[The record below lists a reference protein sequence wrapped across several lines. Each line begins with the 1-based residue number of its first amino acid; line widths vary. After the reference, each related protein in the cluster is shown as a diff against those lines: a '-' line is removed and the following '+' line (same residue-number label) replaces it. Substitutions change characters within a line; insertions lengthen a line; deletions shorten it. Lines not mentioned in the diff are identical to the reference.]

1 MASTLIQVLS
11 IVSPAF
17 LLIALGYGYSRYIQ
31 NGNAALIKISMGILV
46 PAFAWEH
53 LYRMKLEGSLLSD
66 VLLSSII
73 VMLVPG
79 LIAWVV
85 FRTMG
90 ISQQRG
96 IYLPIMFMN
105 SVNLPFPILA
115 AAYGEEA
122 IPFALMFYL
131 TAFLGIFT
139 LGLIIVS
146 GGKEK
151 GYFKIFREPVVYV
164 VLFALLFNV
173 GEVEV
178 PEFINRSAH
187 LLAQATIPMVL
198 LALGIQLAQVKV
210 TELKL
215 SFIAV
220 AIRLV
225 GGALTGFFCV
235 WLFRLEGLA
244 YKVVIL
250 ESVMPCAVITSLV
263 AEKYRAQPEIV
274 ASTIL
279 ISTILSI
286 IVIPCTLILLG

>member
-1 MASTLIQVLS
+1 MASTIIHVLQ
-11 IVSPAF
+11 IVAPAF
-17 LLIALGYGYSRYIQ
+17 LIIALGYGCGRYIH
-31 NGNAALIKISMGILV
+31 NGNAALIKISMGVLV

-53 LYRMKLEGSLLSD
+53 LYRMNLEFSAISD

-73 VMLVPG
+73 IMLVPG
-79 LIAWVV
+79 LIAWGV
-85 FRTMG
+85 FRVMG
-90 ISQQRG
+90 ISGRG
-96 IYLPIMFMN
+96 VYLPIMFMN

-115 AAYGEEA
+115 AAYGEAA

-131 TAFLGIFT
+131 TAFIGIFT

-151 GYFKIFREPVVYV
+151 GYYQIFREPVVYV
-164 VLFALLFNV
+164 VFFALLFNF

-178 PEFINRSAH
+178 PEFVNQSAH
-187 LLAQATIPMVL
+187 LLSQATIPMVL
-198 LALGIQLAQVKV
+198 LALGIQLAQVKI

-215 SFIAV
+215 TFIAV
-220 AIRLV
+220 AIRFV
-225 GGALTGFFCV
+225 GGALAGVFCV
-235 WLFRLEGLA
+235 WLFQLEGLA

-279 ISTILSI
+279 ISTLLSI
-286 IVIPCTLILLG
+286 IIIPCVLILLG

>member
-1 MASTLIQVLS
+1 MASTLIHVLQ
-11 IVSPAF
+11 IVAPAF
-17 LLIALGYGYSRYIQ
+17 LIIALGYGCSRYIQ
-31 NGNAALIKISMGILV
+31 NGNETLIKITMGVLV

-53 LYRMKLEGSLLSD
+53 LYRMKLESSGITD

-73 VMLVPG
+73 IILVPG
-79 LIAWVV
+79 LIAWGV
-85 FRTMG
+85 FRSMG
-90 ISQQRG
+90 ISRRG

-105 SVNLPFPILA
+105 SVNLPFPILS
-115 AAYGEEA
+115 AAYGEAA

-151 GYFKIFREPVVYV
+151 GYFRLFREPVVYV

-178 PEFINRSAH
+178 PEFVNQSAH
-187 LLAQATIPMVL
+187 LLSQATIPMVL

-220 AIRLV
+220 IIRFV
-225 GGALTGFFCV
+225 GGALTAVFCV
-235 WLFRLEGLA
+235 WLFQLEGLA

-263 AEKYRAQPEIV
+263 ADKYQAQPDIV

-279 ISTILSI
+279 ISTLLSI
-286 IVIPCTLILLG
+286 IIIPCTLIFLG

>member
-1 MASTLIQVLS
+1 MANTLIHVLQ
-11 IVSPAF
+11 IVAPAF
-17 LLIALGYGYSRYIQ
+17 LIIALGYGCSRYIR
-31 NGNAALIKISMGILV
+31 NGNAALIKITMGVLV

-53 LYRMKLEGSLLSD
+53 LYRMKLEGSVITD

-73 VMLVPG
+73 IMLVPG
-79 LIAWVV
+79 LIAWGI
-85 FRTMG
+85 FRVMG
-90 ISQQRG
+90 ISQRG

-115 AAYGEEA
+115 AAYGQGA

-151 GYFKIFREPVVYV
+151 GYLKIFREPVVYV
-164 VLFALLFNV
+164 VLLALLFNV

-178 PEFINRSAH
+178 PEFVNQSAH

-198 LALGIQLAQVKV
+198 LALGVQLAQVKV

-220 AIRLV
+220 AIRFI
-225 GGALTGFFCV
+225 GGALAGVFCV
-235 WLFRLEGLA
+235 WLFQLEGLA

-263 AEKYRAQPEIV
+263 AEKYRAQPDIV

-279 ISTILSI
+279 ISTLLSI
-286 IVIPCTLILLG
+286 IIIPCTLILLG

>member
-1 MASTLIQVLS
+1 MANTLIHVLS
-11 IVSPAF
+11 IVAPAF
-17 LLIALGYGYSRYIQ
+17 LLIAIGYVFSRSIPS
-31 NGNAALIKISMGILV
+31 GNAALIKVSMGILV

-79 LIAWVV
+79 LIAWGV
-85 FRTMG
+85 FRVMG
-90 ISQQRG
+90 ISHQRG

-115 AAYGEEA
+115 AAYGEGA

-131 TAFLGIFT
+131 TAFVGIFT
-139 LGLIIVS
+139 LGLVIVS

-151 GYFKIFREPVVYV
+151 GYLQIFREPVMYV
-164 VLFALLFNV
+164 VLVALLFNV
-173 GEVEV
+173 GEVEA

-187 LLAQATIPMVL
+187 MLSQATIPMVL
-198 LALGIQLAQVKV
+198 LILGIQLAQVKI

-215 SFIAV
+215 SFLAV
-220 AIRLV
+220 GIRFI
-225 GGALTGFFCV
+225 GGALTGIFCV

-244 YKVVIL
+244 YKVVIM

-263 AEKYRAQPEIV
+263 AEKYRAQPDIV

-286 IVIPCTLILLG
+286 IIIPCTLIFLG

>member
-1 MASTLIQVLS
+1 MASTLIHVLQ
-11 IVSPAF
+11 IVAPAF
-17 LLIALGYGYSRYIQ
+17 FLIGLGYGCSRYIQ
-31 NGNAALIKISMGILV
+31 NGNEALIKITMGILV

-53 LYRMKLEGSLLSD
+53 LYRMKLESSGLTD
-66 VLLSSII
+66 VLLSAII

-79 LIAWVV
+79 LIAWIV
-85 FRTMG
+85 FRAMG
-90 ISQQRG
+90 ISRRG
-96 IYLPIMFMN
+96 VYLPIMFMN

-115 AAYGEEA
+115 AAYGEGA
-122 IPFALMFYL
+122 IPLALMFYL

-151 GYFKIFREPVVYV
+151 GYLKIFREPVVYV
-164 VLFALLFNV
+164 VFFALLFNA
-173 GEVEV
+173 GGVEV
-178 PEFINRSAH
+178 PEFINGSAH
-187 LLAQATIPMVL
+187 MLAQATIPMVL
-198 LALGIQLAQVKV
+198 LALGIQLAQVKI

-220 AIRLV
+220 AIRFV
-225 GGALTGFFCV
+225 GGALTGIFCV
-235 WLFRLEGLA
+235 WLFQLEGLA

-279 ISTILSI
+279 ISTLLAI
-286 IVIPCTLILLG
+286 IIIPCTLILLG

>member
-1 MASTLIQVLS
+1 MASTLIHVLQ
-11 IVSPAF
+11 IVAPAF
-17 LLIALGYGYSRYIQ
+17 LIIALGYGCSRYIQ
-31 NGNAALIKISMGILV
+31 SSNKALIKVTMGVLV

-53 LYRMKLEGSLLSD
+53 LYRMKLESSGVTD
-66 VLLSSII
+66 VLLSAVII
-73 VMLVPG
+73 MLVPG
-79 LIAWVV
+79 LIAWIV
-85 FRTMG
+85 FRVMG
-90 ISQQRG
+90 ISRRG

-115 AAYGEEA
+115 AAYGEGA

-151 GYFKIFREPVVYV
+151 GYLEIFREPVVYV
-164 VLFALLFNV
+164 VLFALLFNA

-178 PEFINRSAH
+178 PEFVNGSAH

-198 LALGIQLAQVKV
+198 LTLGIQLAQVKI

-220 AIRLV
+220 AIRFI
-225 GGALTGFFCV
+225 GGALTGIFCV
-235 WLFRLEGLA
+235 WLFQLEGLA

-279 ISTILSI
+279 ISTLLSI

>member
-1 MASTLIQVLS
+1 MASTLIHVLQ
-11 IVSPAF
+11 IVAPVF
-17 LLIALGYGYSRYIQ
+17 LIIALGYGCSRYIQ
-31 NGNAALIKISMGILV
+31 NGNEALIKITMGILV

-53 LYRMKLEGSLLSD
+53 LYRMKLESSAFSD

-73 VMLVPG
+73 IMLVPG
-79 LIAWVV
+79 LIAWGV
-85 FRTMG
+85 FRVMG
-90 ISQQRG
+90 ISGRG

-115 AAYGEEA
+115 AAYGEAA
-122 IPFALMFYL
+122 IPFALIFYL

-151 GYFKIFREPVVYV
+151 GYFQIFREPVVYV
-164 VLFALLFNV
+164 VFFALLFNV

-178 PEFINRSAH
+178 PEFINGSAH

-198 LALGIQLAQVKV
+198 LTLGLQLAQVRI

-220 AIRLV
+220 AIRFV
-225 GGALTGFFCV
+225 GGALTGIFCV
-235 WLFRLEGLA
+235 WLFQLEGLA

-274 ASTIL
+274 ASIIL
-279 ISTILSI
+279 ISTALSI
-286 IVIPCTLILLG
+286 IIIPCTLILLG

>member
-1 MASTLIQVLS
+1 MANTLIHVLQ
-11 IVSPAF
+11 IVAPAF
-17 LLIALGYGYSRYIQ
+17 LIIALGYGCSRYIQ
-31 NGNAALIKISMGILV
+31 NGNAALIKITMGILV

-53 LYRMKLEGSLLSD
+53 LYRMKLESSAISD

-73 VMLVPG
+73 IMLVPG
-79 LIAWVV
+79 LIAWGV
-85 FRTMG
+85 FRVMG
-90 ISQQRG
+90 ISQRG
-96 IYLPIMFMN
+96 VYLPIMFMN

-131 TAFLGIFT
+131 TAFIGIFT

-151 GYFKIFREPVVYV
+151 GCFRIFREPVVYV

-178 PEFINRSAH
+178 PEFINQSAH

-198 LALGIQLAQVKV
+198 LALGLQLAQVKV

-220 AIRLV
+220 AIRFI
-225 GGALTGFFCV
+225 GGALTGVFCV
-235 WLFRLEGLA
+235 WLFQLEGLA

-279 ISTILSI
+279 ISTVLSI
-286 IVIPCTLILLG
+286 IIIPCTLILLG

>member
-1 MASTLIQVLS
+1 MTSTLIHVLQ
-11 IVSPAF
+11 IVAPAF
-17 LLIALGYGYSRYIQ
+17 LIIALGYGCSRYIQ
-31 NGNAALIKISMGILV
+31 NGNAALIKITMGILV

-53 LYRMKLEGSLLSD
+53 LYRMKLEGSVISD

-73 VMLVPG
+73 IMLVPG

-85 FRTMG
+85 FRIMD
-90 ISQQRG
+90 ISRRG

-115 AAYGEEA
+115 AAYGEGA

-139 LGLIIVS
+139 LGLVIVS

-151 GYFKIFREPVVYV
+151 GYLKIFREPVVYV
-164 VLFALLFNV
+164 VLFALLFNA

-178 PEFINRSAH
+178 PEFINQSAH

-220 AIRLV
+220 AIRFV
-225 GGALTGFFCV
+225 GGALTGVFCV
-235 WLFRLEGLA
+235 WLFQLEGLA

-279 ISTILSI
+279 ISTLLSI

>member
-1 MASTLIQVLS
+1 MASTLIPVLQT
-11 IVSPAF
+11 IAPAF
-17 LLIALGYGYSRYIQ
+17 VIIGLGYCCSRYIKS
-31 NGNAALIKISMGILV
+31 NNEALIKITMGILV

-53 LYRMKLEGSLLSD
+53 LYRMKLEISGLTD
-66 VLLSSII
+66 VLISAII
-73 VMLVPG
+73 IMLVPG
-79 LIAWVV
+79 LIAWIV
-85 FRTMG
+85 FRVMG
-90 ISQQRG
+90 ISRRG
-96 IYLPIMFMN
+96 VYLPIMFMN

-115 AAYGEEA
+115 AAYGEGA
-122 IPFALMFYL
+122 IPFALIFYL

-146 GGKEK
+146 GGQEK
-151 GYFKIFREPVVYV
+151 GYFKIFREPVVYI
-164 VLFALLFNV
+164 VLIALLFNV
-173 GEVEV
+173 GKFEV
-178 PEFINRSAH
+178 PELINGSAH
-187 LLAQATIPMVL
+187 MLAQATIPMVL

-215 SFIAV
+215 SLIAV
-220 AIRLV
+220 AIRFV
-225 GGALTGFFCV
+225 GGALTGIFCV
-235 WLFRLEGLA
+235 WLFQLEGLA

-286 IVIPCTLILLG
+286 IIIPITLILLG

>member
-1 MASTLIQVLS
+1 MASTLIPVLQT
-11 IVSPAF
+11 IAPAF
-17 LLIALGYGYSRYIQ
+17 VIIGLGYCCSRYIKS
-31 NGNAALIKISMGILV
+31 NNEALIKITMGILV

-53 LYRMKLEGSLLSD
+53 LYRMKLEISGLTD
-66 VLLSSII
+66 VLISAII
-73 VMLVPG
+73 IMLVPG
-79 LIAWVV
+79 LIAWIV
-85 FRTMG
+85 FRVMR
-90 ISQQRG
+90 ISRRG
-96 IYLPIMFMN
+96 VYLPIMFMN

-115 AAYGEEA
+115 AAYGEGA
-122 IPFALMFYL
+122 IPFALIFYL

-146 GGKEK
+146 GGQEK

-164 VLFALLFNV
+164 VLIALLLNV
-173 GEVEV
+173 GKFEV
-178 PEFINRSAH
+178 PEFINGSAH
-187 LLAQATIPMVL
+187 MLAQATIPMVL

-215 SFIAV
+215 SLIAV
-220 AIRLV
+220 AIRFV
-225 GGALTGFFCV
+225 GGALTGIFCV
-235 WLFRLEGLA
+235 WLFQLEGLA

-286 IVIPCTLILLG
+286 IIIPITLILLG

>member
-1 MASTLIQVLS
+1 MVSTLLHVLQ
-11 IVSPAF
+11 IVAPAF
-17 LLIALGYGYSRYIQ
+17 LIIALGYGCSRYIQ
-31 NGNAALIKISMGILV
+31 KSNEALIKITMGILV

-53 LYRMKLEGSLLSD
+53 LYRMKLDSTAISD

-73 VMLVPG
+73 IMLVPG
-79 LIAWVV
+79 LIAWGI
-85 FRTMG
+85 FRIMG
-90 ISQQRG
+90 ISQRG

-115 AAYGEEA
+115 AAYGEAA

-131 TAFLGIFT
+131 TAFMGIFT

-151 GYFKIFREPVVYV
+151 GYFQIFREPVVYV

-173 GEVEV
+173 AEIEV
-178 PEFINRSAH
+178 PQFINGSAH

-198 LALGIQLAQVKV
+198 LALGIQLAQVKI

-220 AIRLV
+220 AIRFV
-225 GGALTGFFCV
+225 GGALTGVFCV
-235 WLFRLEGLA
+235 WLFQLEGLA

-279 ISTILSI
+279 ISTVLSLI
-286 IVIPCTLILLG
+286 IIPFTLILLG

>member
-1 MASTLIQVLS
+1 MASTLIHVLQ
-11 IVSPAF
+11 IVAPAF
-17 LLIALGYGYSRYIQ
+17 LIIALGFGFCRYIR
-31 NGNAALIKISMGILV
+31 NGYETLIKITMGILV

-53 LYRMKLEGSLLSD
+53 LYRMKLESGVITD
-66 VLLSSII
+66 VLLSSVII
-73 VMLVPG
+73 MLVPG
-79 LIAWVV
+79 LIAWGV
-85 FRTMG
+85 FRVMG
-90 ISQQRG
+90 ISQRG

-115 AAYGEEA
+115 AAYGEAA

-131 TAFLGIFT
+131 TAFVGIFT

-151 GYFKIFREPVVYV
+151 GYFQIFREPVVYV
-164 VLFALLFNV
+164 VIVALLCNA

-178 PEFINRSAH
+178 PEFINGSAH

-220 AIRLV
+220 AIRFV
-225 GGALTGFFCV
+225 GGALTGVFCV
-235 WLFRLEGLA
+235 WLFQLEGLA
-244 YKVVIL
+244 YKVVVL

-279 ISTILSI
+279 ISTVISI
-286 IVIPCTLILLG
+286 IVIPCTLIFLG

>member
-1 MASTLIQVLS
+1 MASTIIHVLQ
-11 IVSPAF
+11 IVAPAF
-17 LLIALGYGYSRYIQ
+17 LIIALGYGCGRYIH
-31 NGNAALIKISMGILV
+31 NGNAALIKISMGVLV

-53 LYRMKLEGSLLSD
+53 LYRMKLEFSAISD

-73 VMLVPG
+73 IMLVPG
-79 LIAWVV
+79 LIAWGV
-85 FRTMG
+85 FRVMG
-90 ISQQRG
+90 ISGRG
-96 IYLPIMFMN
+96 VYLPIMFMN

-115 AAYGEEA
+115 AAYGEGA

-131 TAFLGIFT
+131 TAFIGIFT

-151 GYFKIFREPVVYV
+151 GYYQIFREPVVYV
-164 VLFALLFNV
+164 VFFALLFNV

-178 PEFINRSAH
+178 PEFVNQSAH

-198 LALGIQLAQVKV
+198 LALGIQLAQVKI

-220 AIRLV
+220 AIRFV
-225 GGALTGFFCV
+225 GGALAGVFCV
-235 WLFRLEGLA
+235 WLFQLEGLA

-279 ISTILSI
+279 ISTLLSI
-286 IVIPCTLILLG
+286 IIIPCALILLG

>member
-1 MASTLIQVLS
+1 MASTLIPVLQ
-11 IVSPAF
+11 IIAPAF
-17 LLIALGYGYSRYIQ
+17 VIIALGYCCSRYIKSS
-31 NGNAALIKISMGILV
+31 NEALIKITMGILV

-53 LYRMKLEGSLLSD
+53 LYRMKLEISGLSD
-66 VLLSSII
+66 VLLSAII
-73 VMLVPG
+73 IMLVPG
-79 LIAWVV
+79 LIAWIV
-85 FRTMG
+85 FRFMG
-90 ISQQRG
+90 ISRRG
-96 IYLPIMFMN
+96 VYLPIMFMN

-115 AAYGEEA
+115 AAYGEGA
-122 IPFALMFYL
+122 IPFALIFYL

-146 GGKEK
+146 GGQEK

-164 VLFALLFNV
+164 VLIALLFNV
-173 GEVEV
+173 GEVEA
-178 PEFINRSAH
+178 PDFINGSAH

-198 LALGIQLAQVKV
+198 LALGIQLAQVKI

-220 AIRLV
+220 AIRFI
-225 GGALTGFFCV
+225 GGALTGVFCV
-235 WLFRLEGLA
+235 WLFQLEGLA

-279 ISTILSI
+279 ISTLLSI
-286 IVIPCTLILLG
+286 IIIRMTLILLG

>member
-1 MASTLIQVLS
+1 
-11 IVSPAF
+11 
-17 LLIALGYGYSRYIQ
+17 
-31 NGNAALIKISMGILV
+31 MGILV

-53 LYRMKLEGSLLSD
+53 LYRMKLESSDLTD

-79 LIAWVV
+79 LIAWVG
-85 FRTMG
+85 FRVMG

-96 IYLPIMFMN
+96 VYLPIMFMN
-105 SVNLPFPILA
+105 SVNLPFPILT
-115 AAYGEEA
+115 AAYGEGA

-173 GEVEV
+173 GKVEV
-178 PEFINRSAH
+178 PEFINGSAH

-198 LALGIQLAQVKV
+198 LALGIQLAQVKI

-220 AIRLV
+220 AIRFV
-225 GGALTGFFCV
+225 GGALAGIFCV
-235 WLFRLEGLA
+235 WLFQLEGLA

-250 ESVMPCAVITSLV
+250 EAVMPCAVITSLV
-263 AEKYRAQPEIV
+263 AEKYRAQPEVV

-279 ISTILSI
+279 ISTLLSI
-286 IVIPCTLILLG
+286 IIIPCTLILLG

>member
-1 MASTLIQVLS
+1 MASTIIHVLQ
-11 IVSPAF
+11 IVAPAF
-17 LLIALGYGYSRYIQ
+17 LIIALGYGCGRYIH
-31 NGNAALIKISMGILV
+31 NGNAALIKISMGVLV

-53 LYRMKLEGSLLSD
+53 LYRMNLEFSAISD

-73 VMLVPG
+73 IMLVPG
-79 LIAWVV
+79 LIAWGV
-85 FRTMG
+85 FRVMG
-90 ISQQRG
+90 ISGRG
-96 IYLPIMFMN
+96 VYLPIMFMN

-115 AAYGEEA
+115 AAYGEGA

-131 TAFLGIFT
+131 TAFIGIFT

-151 GYFKIFREPVVYV
+151 GYYQIFREPVVYV
-164 VLFALLFNV
+164 VFFALLFNV

-178 PEFINRSAH
+178 PEFVNQSAH
-187 LLAQATIPMVL
+187 LLSQATIPMVL
-198 LALGIQLAQVKV
+198 LALGIQLAQVRI

-215 SFIAV
+215 TFIAV
-220 AIRLV
+220 AFRFV
-225 GGALTGFFCV
+225 GGALAGVFCV
-235 WLFRLEGLA
+235 WLFQLEGLA

-279 ISTILSI
+279 ISTLLSI
-286 IVIPCTLILLG
+286 IIIPCVLILLG

>member
-1 MASTLIQVLS
+1 MTSTLIHVLQ
-11 IVSPAF
+11 IVAPAF
-17 LLIALGYGYSRYIQ
+17 LIIALGYGCSRYIQ
-31 NGNAALIKISMGILV
+31 GSNEALIKITMGILV

-53 LYRMKLEGSLLSD
+53 LYRMKVESSGLTD

-73 VMLVPG
+73 VILVPG
-79 LIAWVV
+79 LIAWIV
-85 FRTMG
+85 FRVMS
-90 ISQQRG
+90 ISRRG
-96 IYLPIMFMN
+96 VYLPIMFMN

-151 GYFKIFREPVVYV
+151 GYLKIFREPVVYV
-164 VLFALLFNV
+164 VLFALLFNA
-173 GEVEV
+173 GKVEV
-178 PEFINRSAH
+178 PQFINESAH
-187 LLAQATIPMVL
+187 HLAQATIPMVL
-198 LALGIQLAQVKV
+198 LALGIQLAQVKI
-210 TELKL
+210 TELRL

-220 AIRLV
+220 AIRFV
-225 GGALTGFFCV
+225 GGALTGIFCV
-235 WLFRLEGLA
+235 WLFQLEGLA

-279 ISTILSI
+279 ISTLLSI
-286 IVIPCTLILLG
+286 IIIPCTLILLR

>member
-1 MASTLIQVLS
+1 MASDLIHVLQ
-11 IVSPAF
+11 IVAPAF
-17 LLIALGYGYSRYIQ
+17 LIIALGYVCNRYIQ
-31 NGNAALIKISMGILV
+31 SSNEALIKITMGILV

-53 LYRMKLEGSLLSD
+53 LYRMKLESSGLTD

-73 VMLVPG
+73 IMLVPG
-79 LIAWVV
+79 LIAWIV
-85 FRTMG
+85 FRVMG
-90 ISQQRG
+90 ISGRG
-96 IYLPIMFMN
+96 VYLPIMFMN

-115 AAYGEEA
+115 AAYGEGA

-151 GYFKIFREPVVYV
+151 GYLKIFREPVVYV

-173 GEVEV
+173 GEIEV
-178 PEFINRSAH
+178 PQFINKSAH
-187 LLAQATIPMVL
+187 HLAQATIPMVL
-198 LALGIQLAQVKV
+198 LALGMQLAQVKI
-210 TELKL
+210 TGLKL

-220 AIRLV
+220 AIRFV
-225 GGALTGFFCV
+225 GGAVTGIFCV
-235 WLFRLEGLA
+235 WLFQLEGLA

-279 ISTILSI
+279 ISTLLSI

>member
-1 MASTLIQVLS
+1 MTSSLIHVLQ
-11 IVSPAF
+11 IVVPAF
-17 LLIALGYGYSRYIQ
+17 LIIALGYGCNRHAQ
-31 NGNAALIKISMGILV
+31 NDNEALIKITMGILV

-53 LYRMKLEGSLLSD
+53 LYRMKLESSGLTD
-66 VLLSSII
+66 VLLSAII

-79 LIAWVV
+79 LIAWIV
-85 FRTMG
+85 FRIIG
-90 ISQQRG
+90 ISRRG
-96 IYLPIMFMN
+96 VYLPIMFMN

-115 AAYGEEA
+115 AAYGEGA
-122 IPFALMFYL
+122 IPFALIFYM

-139 LGLIIVS
+139 LGLVIVT

-151 GYFKIFREPVVYV
+151 GYLKIFREPVVYV
-164 VLFALLFNV
+164 VFFALLFNA
-173 GEVEV
+173 GEIEV
-178 PEFINRSAH
+178 PEFVNGSAH
-187 LLAQATIPMVL
+187 MLSQATIPMAL
-198 LALGIQLAQVKV
+198 LALGIQLARVKI

-220 AIRLV
+220 TIRFV

-235 WLFRLEGLA
+235 WLFQLQGLA

-250 ESVMPCAVITSLV
+250 ESVMPCAVITSLI

-279 ISTILSI
+279 ISTILAI
-286 IVIPCTLILLG
+286 IIIPCTLIFLG

>member
-1 MASTLIQVLS
+1 MTHTLIHVLQ
-11 IVSPAF
+11 IVAPAF
-17 LLIALGYGYSRYIQ
+17 LLIALGFGYSHYIH
-31 NGNAALIKISMGILV
+31 NGNAVLIKITMGILV

-53 LYRMKLEGSLLSD
+53 LYRMKLEGSIITD

-73 VMLVPG
+73 IILVPG

-85 FRTMG
+85 FRVMG
-90 ISQQRG
+90 IAQRG

-115 AAYGEEA
+115 AAYGQGA

-139 LGLIIVS
+139 LGLVIVS

-151 GYFKIFREPVVYV
+151 GYLRIFREPVVYI
-164 VLFALLFNV
+164 VLFALLFNA
-173 GEVEV
+173 GNVEV
-178 PEFINRSAH
+178 PEFINQSAH

-210 TELKL
+210 TELRL

-220 AIRLV
+220 TIRFA
-225 GGALTGFFCV
+225 GGALTGVFCV
-235 WLFRLEGLA
+235 WLFQLEGLA

-279 ISTILSI
+279 ISTLLSI

>member
-1 MASTLIQVLS
+1 MAGSLLHVIQ
-11 IVSPAF
+11 IVAPAF
-17 LLIALGYGYSRYIQ
+17 LIIALGYGCSRTIQ
-31 NGNAALIKISMGILV
+31 NANTALIKISMGILV

-53 LYRMKLEGSLLSD
+53 LYQMKLESSAISD

-73 VMLVPG
+73 IMLVPG
-79 LIAWVV
+79 LIAWGV
-85 FRTMG
+85 FRMMG
-90 ISQQRG
+90 ISHRG
-96 IYLPIMFMN
+96 LYLPIMFMN

-122 IPFALMFYL
+122 IPFALMFYM

-151 GYFKIFREPVVYV
+151 GYFQIFREPVVYV
-164 VLFALLFNV
+164 VLLALLFNM
-173 GEVEV
+173 GEIEV
-178 PEFINRSAH
+178 PEFINQSAH

-198 LALGIQLAQVKV
+198 LTLGIQLAQVKIS
-210 TELKL
+210 ELKI
-215 SFIAV
+215 SCIAV
-220 AIRLV
+220 AIRFI
-225 GGALTGFFCV
+225 GGALTGAFCV
-235 WLFRLEGLA
+235 WSFELEGLA

-263 AEKYRAQPEIV
+263 AEKYRAQPEMV

-279 ISTILSI
+279 ISTVLSV
-286 IVIPCTLILLG
+286 IVIPFTLIYLG

>member
-1 MASTLIQVLS
+1 MASTIIHVLQ
-11 IVSPAF
+11 IVAPAF
-17 LLIALGYGYSRYIQ
+17 LIIALGYGCGRYIH
-31 NGNAALIKISMGILV
+31 NGNAALIKISMGVLV

-53 LYRMKLEGSLLSD
+53 LYRMKLEFSAISD

-73 VMLVPG
+73 IMLVPG
-79 LIAWVV
+79 LIAWGV
-85 FRTMG
+85 FRVMG
-90 ISQQRG
+90 ISGRG
-96 IYLPIMFMN
+96 VYLPIMFMN

-115 AAYGEEA
+115 AAYGEGA

-131 TAFLGIFT
+131 TAFIGIFT

-151 GYFKIFREPVVYV
+151 GYYQIFREPVVYV
-164 VLFALLFNV
+164 VFFALLFNV

-178 PEFINRSAH
+178 PEFVNQSAH
-187 LLAQATIPMVL
+187 LLSQATIPMVL
-198 LALGIQLAQVKV
+198 LALGIQLAQVKI

-215 SFIAV
+215 TFIAV
-220 AIRLV
+220 AIRFV
-225 GGALTGFFCV
+225 GGALAGVFCV
-235 WLFRLEGLA
+235 WLFQLEGLA

-279 ISTILSI
+279 ISTLLSI
-286 IVIPCTLILLG
+286 IIIPCALILLG